1 MHGWCIDECC
11 DVILVVHAY
20 ITFLLFSHNIS
31 RQRGVV
37 GNNACSRRSGQEGKV
52 TVVS

>member
-31 RQRGVV
+31 RQREESLVTMRVLDG
-37 GNNACSRRSGQEGKV
+37 AARKV
-52 TVVS
+52 R